1 MASVPE
7 IGFLRKPRVGP
18 AHKVRPV
25 MKLEWDRLL
34 AEATEKDFEVEK
46 DVANGESYYDDD
58 DDNSDVEKEC
68 GTEQSV
74 NAEERLDE
82 RPLNLCNKSH
92 TMPMSSNNF
101 PPSMDVLDLSAK
113 KKKDNK
119 KNRVSNENKKQN
131 PLTAANFQFNNDQVE
146 RPFIQNKNVDNIEL
160 SVENKENYS
169 GNYLNSL
176 YSTPCNKKQVE
187 ELMDN
192 KFASTGK
199 IKSYSKTEEQNQI
212 YFSEERQS
220 SPPIVKT
227 SKNNSIEKV
236 QIKKE
241 NSKKM
246 DCITRKEKNN
256 NSQKASVCSE
266 HQGPT
271 KVAHVSTPIT
281 QKKFAV
287 PMVPKQRDTPKTLT
301 VNKKSYQILA
311 PLGKGGSSK
320 VYLVLNSDY
329 ELLAV
334 KCVRLSDVSESTK
347 NDYLNEIQHLMKM
360 QHCKHVIKL
369 YDHQYLSSQKILLA
383 VMERG
388 ETDLS
393 RFLKDKASSDEGISA
408 ELIMYYWMEMLM
420 AVKSIHDNNIIHR
433 DLKPANFLLVSGRLK
448 LIDFGIAS
456 SIQTEQTSILM
467 ESQSGTFNYMSP
479 EALQDLGFENK
490 IVLKIGRKTDV
501 WSLGC
506 ILYYFLYKKT
516 PYQDLAKPIQKLRAI
531 TDPNYVIPFPK
542 IDGVPDILIDSCKK
556 CLIHDTKKRASIEE
570 LLAFRNRPLFSLS
583 QVLGKLKNVISAE
596 EYNKAEKA
604 FEESCKNYN
613 QLGI

>member
-227 SKNNSIEKV
+227 SKNNSIEKWV
-236 QIKKE
+236 I
-241 NSKKM
+241 
-246 DCITRKEKNN
+246 
-256 NSQKASVCSE
+256 
-266 HQGPT
+266 
-271 KVAHVSTPIT
+271 
-281 QKKFAV
+281 
-287 PMVPKQRDTPKTLT
+287 LT
-301 VNKKSYQILA
+301 HIISY
-311 PLGKGGSSK
+311 
-320 VYLVLNSDY
+320 
-329 ELLAV
+329 
-334 KCVRLSDVSESTK
+334 
-347 NDYLNEIQHLMKM
+347 
-360 QHCKHVIKL
+360 
-369 YDHQYLSSQKILLA
+369 
-383 VMERG
+383 
-388 ETDLS
+388 
-393 RFLKDKASSDEGISA
+393 
-408 ELIMYYWMEMLM
+408 
-420 AVKSIHDNNIIHR
+420 
-433 DLKPANFLLVSGRLK
+433 NFS
-448 LIDFGIAS
+448 
-456 SIQTEQTSILM
+456 
-467 ESQSGTFNYMSP
+467 
-479 EALQDLGFENK
+479 
-490 IVLKIGRKTDV
+490 
-501 WSLGC
+501 
-506 ILYYFLYKKT
+506 
-516 PYQDLAKPIQKLRAI
+516 
-531 TDPNYVIPFPK
+531 
-542 IDGVPDILIDSCKK
+542 
-556 CLIHDTKKRASIEE
+556 
-570 LLAFRNRPLFSLS
+570 
-583 QVLGKLKNVISAE
+583 
-596 EYNKAEKA
+596 
-604 FEESCKNYN
+604 
-613 QLGI
+613 